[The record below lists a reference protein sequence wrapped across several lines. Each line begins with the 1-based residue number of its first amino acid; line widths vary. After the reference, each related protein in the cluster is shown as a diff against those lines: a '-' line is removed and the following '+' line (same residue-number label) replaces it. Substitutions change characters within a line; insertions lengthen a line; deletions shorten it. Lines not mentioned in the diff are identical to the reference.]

1 MVGGGKLGRKLAK
14 AKDIDALVKRMN
26 TLDIAPASAA
36 PAQPFRFFDLPAEL
50 RLRVYELLLVFRQT
64 IDLDPENA
72 RTVAPHL
79 RLLYTTRQLHDEAS
93 RVFYSRNTFRVF
105 PIHSRYI
112 YKKHPLLAWLPRRY
126 RAHLTRLELRLGP
139 GFTKPP
145 KHWVVDGRLGLAA
158 TTRVFKLRVFVQID
172 PSAEL
177 SFEGLM
183 EGQYYTE
190 YCVGLVTRLLAQVPS
205 VREVEFDAYPG
216 VNKSG
221 PLLSALLAET
231 RLNQKMI
238 TWGDERGWDSIVDGD
253 LAGALHTFGIREA

>member
-1 MVGGGKLGRKLAK
+1 
-14 AKDIDALVKRMN
+14 MN
-26 TLDIAPASAA
+26 TLDIAPTSTG
-36 PAQPFRFFDLPAEL
+36 PAHPFRFFDLPAEL
-50 RLRVYELLLVFRQT
+50 RLRVYELLLVLPQT
-64 IDLDPENA
+64 LDLDPENA

-79 RLLYTTRQLHDEAS
+79 RLLCTSRQLHDEAS

-105 PIHSRYI
+105 PVHGRYI
-112 YKKHPLLAWLPRRY
+112 NKKHLLLACLPRRY

-145 KHWVVDGRLGLAA
+145 KGWVVDSRLGLAA

-172 PSAEL
+172 PSSHP
-177 SFEGLM
+177 SFDGLM

-190 YCVGLVTRLLAQVPS
+190 YCVGLVRSLLAQVPS

-216 VNKSG
+216 VDKSS
-221 PLLSALLAET
+221 PLLSGLLEET
-231 RLNQKMI
+231 KLNQKMI

-253 LAGALHTFGIREA
+253 LAEVLQTLGIR